1 MMEGTSVLKK
11 AYKIFLNTI
20 RGISCTLAIFITC
33 LVVIQVILRYV
44 FKAPLMGI
52 EELLLFPMV
61 WLYMLGGV
69 NASETNT
76 HIECGVLTVYIK
88 SQKAMKLL
96 MIVKSLI
103 SSGVGLWLLY
113 WSYWLFD
120 YSLTRWKTSDLLYI
134 PMFYGE
140 SSVFIGILLM
150 EIYAI
155 AQLVGYIKEFT
166 DLAFTDVREGN
177 K

>member
-1 MMEGTSVLKK
+1 MGEVSMLKK
-11 AYKIFLNTI
+11 TYKVFLNAI
-20 RGISCTLAIFITC
+20 RGISCFLAIFITC
-33 LVVIQVILRYV
+33 LVVAQVILRYV

-88 SQKAMKLL
+88 KKKTEKLL
-96 MIVKSLI
+96 MIIKALI
-103 SSGVGLWLLY
+103 STGVGFWLLY
-113 WSYWLFD
+113 WSYWFFE

-134 PMFYGE
+134 PMFLGE

-150 EIYAI
+150 VAYAI
-155 AQLVGYIKEFT
+155 VQLIVYIKEFI
-166 DLAFTDVREGN
+166 DLSFADDREG